1 MKLMKKT
8 LSVVLAVL
16 MLASVCVFSA
26 SAAETVTFGGE
37 VVAIDGGKVIVPAK
51 AVYYEAADG
60 SLCFPG
66 DIIEVTAGDAFTA
79 ATATVAA
86 DNAFSYWQGVD
97 SDESDTF
104 GIRARGAVATAD
116 IAAADEIGFVIVP
129 KIAPDLTADFA
140 ASQYAHKV
148 AVADKADSYD
158 NAVEVAGKQYQV
170 CLKGLKGDIKS
181 EKFLFAMYVK
191 TGDAYTYSVIG
202 AESHNSIPRA
212 ELNGDIEAI
221 LAAGAAMAKGTTS
234 GYEVTITGTV
244 ASIAN
249 TQYGNMNVEDA
260 NGNTILVYGTYSST
274 GAVRFDAMETQPKVG
289 DEVTITGEIKNYN
302 GTVQIN
308 NGRLMA
314 HTVNEV
320 EVPKIEGT
328 QAILEAAYA
337 LASGEVLSGG
347 VHEYTLT
354 GTIISI
360 DTEYSS
366 QYGNITVTI
375 ACEGFETMPIQ
386 AYRLKGADEAQTALI
401 GVNDVIT
408 VTGTI
413 TNYNGTIEFNQGCT
427 FTGWVDNADPE
438 PEVPDIPDVPA
449 GSEVVFEFGDN
460 GDATHSDGNTTA
472 VSAGH
477 SYTSGAYTLTFD
489 TCSRVY
495 KDARDAKGNSCIK
508 LGSSSKAAS
517 FTFTVPEEVDS
528 VIILAAK
535 YKSNTSKLE
544 INGTTHT
551 LTKASNNGEYDVIVI
566 DTTTNKTITGATL
579 SGGYR
584 VMINSITFVLGE

>member
-37 VVAIDGGKVIVPAK
+37 AVAIDGGKVIVPAK

-140 ASQYAHKV
+140 ASQYAFKV
-148 AVADKADSYD
+148 AVADKADSYG

-320 EVPKIEGT
+320 EIPKIEGT

-366 QYGNITVTI
+366 QHGNITVTI

-427 FTGWVDNADPE
+427 FTDWVDNADPE
-438 PEVPDIPDVPA
+438 PEVPDVPV

-460 GDATHSDGNTTA
+460 GTASHNDGSEFTA
-472 VSAGH
+472 GTSF
-477 SYTSGAYTLTFD
+477 TSGDYTLTF
-489 TCSRVY
+489 TAVSKAY
-495 KDARDAKGNSCIK
+495 KGARDAKGNSCIK
-508 LGSSSKAAS
+508 LGTSKVVGS
-517 FTFTVPEEVDS
+517 FSFEVPEEVDS
-528 VIILAAK
+528 VVIMIAK
-535 YKSNTSKLE
+535 YKANTSK
-544 INGTTHT
+544 ITVNGTAYT
-551 LTKASNNGEYDVIVI
+551 LTKASNNGEYDQIIV
-566 DTTTNKTITGATL
+566 DTSTTKTVTL
-579 SGGYR
+579 TTVSGGVR
-584 VMINSITFVLGE
+584 AMVNSISYVIGE